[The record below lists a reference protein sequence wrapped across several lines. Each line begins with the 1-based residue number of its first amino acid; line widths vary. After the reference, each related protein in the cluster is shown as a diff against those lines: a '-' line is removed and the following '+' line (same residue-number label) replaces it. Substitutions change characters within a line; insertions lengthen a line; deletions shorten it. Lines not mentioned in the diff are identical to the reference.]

1 MVGIDVL
8 AAPKAGEVFEAY
20 IQSDLSAG
28 LGRANASLGERRF
41 SRVLLMDILE
51 HLADA
56 RSLLLDCRKILK
68 ANGRLLVSV
77 PNVAN
82 LAVRLSLL
90 LGRFEY
96 AERGIL
102 DRTHLRFFTR
112 RSARRLLEET
122 GYQIVEQETTV
133 MPIELALGL
142 RPGNPIMRGVN
153 RALAFFTRLMP
164 GLLGYQFVFVART
177 APGAEPAPETGPRMR
192 EEEGA
197 PSVAAG

>member
-1 MVGIDVL
+1 
-8 AAPKAGEVFEAY
+8 
-20 IQSDLSAG
+20 
-28 LGRANASLGERRF
+28 
-41 SRVLLMDILE
+41 MDILE
-51 HLADA
+51 HLPDP
-56 RSLLLDCRKILK
+56 RSLLLDCRKMLNP
-68 ANGRLLVSV
+68 NGKLLASV

-112 RSARRLLEET
+112 RSARRLLEEA
-122 GYQIVEQETTV
+122 GYQIIEQKTTV
-133 MPIELALGL
+133 VPIEVALGV
-142 RPGNPIMRGVN
+142 RPENPVMRGIN

-164 GLLGYQFVFVART
+164 GLLGYQFIFVARP
-177 APGAEPAPETGPRMR
+177 APQAEAPPETGQRMR
-192 EEEGA
+192 EEKEA